1 VADLDAHQA
10 TVVSDRSI
18 HLPAFY
24 ESVGGDDTE
33 GMKRFD
39 LELRVLLAFA
49 LVNGIAESSFVPL
62 LPSVRGALGLT
73 SVETGLLLTTT
84 TLAMLASAM
93 PIGYAANRF
102 GTRVPLLVAAVVMPV
117 GLVAQAAAGSLGP
130 LLAARLLFGV
140 SFGILWVIGPARA
153 AASGRGAGGT
163 GPLIAASGVGWLVG
177 PVLAGLIA
185 DATDWRVA
193 SAALA
198 LVTLPLIPLVARYA
212 EPRVDGHRLE
222 SLRLR
227 ASLALVHRN
236 RAIAGA
242 ALVSALLGVVGGV
255 SGLLLPLA
263 LAGNGLTA
271 GGIGLAYGL
280 SAAVWIASATAV
292 GRLRASA
299 VHLRG
304 VGLAVAVL
312 SGAWLLPAFGLST
325 LALVAFL
332 LVSTACRSMINAL
345 NYAVGVRASEGT
357 SAPMVIGV
365 MNLAWAVTAL
375 VTPLLAG
382 LAEGSADVRLAFAAT
397 GAIAAAVAI
406 ALLVPRGRTVAT
418 LPIRSGR

>member
-1 VADLDAHQA
+1 M
-10 TVVSDRSI
+10 TIRDRI
-18 HLPAFY
+18 VHHLAFY
-24 ESVGGDDTE
+24 ESIGRDDAGE
-33 GMKRFD
+33 VQRFD
-39 LELRVLLAFA
+39 LELRVLLALAF
-49 LVNGIAESSFVPL
+49 VNGVAESSFVPL

-102 GTRVPLLVAAVVMPV
+102 GTRAPLLVAAVVMPA
-117 GLVAQAAAGSLGP
+117 GLVAQAVAGGLGP
-130 LLAARLLFGV
+130 LLAARLLFGL

-153 AASGRGAGGT
+153 AANGRGAGGT
-163 GPLIAASGVGWLVG
+163 GPLIAASGAGWLVG
-177 PVLAGLIA
+177 PIVAGLIA
-185 DATDWRVA
+185 DAGGWRVA
-193 SAALA
+193 SAVLA
-198 LVTLPLIPLVARYA
+198 VVTLPLIPLVARYA
-212 EPRVDGHRLE
+212 EPRTDGQRLE

-227 ASLALVHRN
+227 AALALVRHN

-263 LAGNGLTA
+263 LAGNGLSA
-271 GGIGLAYGL
+271 GGIGIAYGL
-280 SAAVWIASATAV
+280 SAGVWIAAAAAV
-292 GRLRASA
+292 GRMRASA

-304 VGLAVAVL
+304 VGVAVAVL
-312 SGAWLLPAFGLST
+312 SAAWLLPAFRLST

-332 LVSTACRSMINAL
+332 FVSTACRSTINAL

-382 LAEGSADVRLAFAAT
+382 LAEGSSDVRLAFAAT
-397 GAIAAAVAI
+397 GAAAAAVAA
-406 ALLVPRGRTVAT
+406 ALLAPRGRTVAT

>member
-1 VADLDAHQA
+1 MPDLDAHQS
-10 TVVSDRSI
+10 TMVSDRI
-18 HLPAFY
+18 VHLLAFY
-24 ESVGGDDTE
+24 ESVGCDDIE
-33 GMKRFD
+33 GMHRFD

-49 LVNGIAESSFVPL
+49 FVNGVAESSLVPV
-62 LPSVRGALGLT
+62 LPSVQHDLGLS

-84 TLAMLASAM
+84 TLAMLVAAM

-102 GTRVPLLVAAVVMPV
+102 GTRVPLL
-117 GLVAQAAAGSLGP
+117 LAAALMPLALVGQALAANLEL
-130 LLAARLLFGV
+130 LLAARLLFGL

-153 AASGRGAGGT
+153 AAGGRGASGT

-177 PVLAGLIA
+177 PIVAGVIA
-185 DATDWRVA
+185 DATGWRASSLVLAVA
-193 SAALA
+193 
-198 LVTLPLIPLVARYA
+198 TLPLIPLVARYA
-212 EPRVDGHRLE
+212 APRTTGERLE

-227 ASLALVHRN
+227 TAFGLVRRN

-263 LAGNGLTA
+263 LAGNGLSA
-271 GGIGLAYGL
+271 GGIGLAFGL
-280 SAAVWIASATAV
+280 SAGVWIAAATVVARV
-292 GRLRASA
+292 RASA
-299 VHLRG
+299 VRLRG
-304 VGLAVAVL
+304 VGIIVAVL
-312 SGAWLLPAFGLST
+312 AGAWLLPAFRLST

-332 LVSTACRSMINAL
+332 LVSTGCRSMINAL

-382 LAEGSADVRLAFAAT
+382 LAEGSSEVRLAFAAT
-397 GAIAAAVAI
+397 GIIAACV
-406 ALLVPRGRTVAT
+406 ALLLLAPRQRGRVAAA
-418 LPIRSGR
+418 PS

>member
-1 VADLDAHQA
+1 MH
-10 TVVSDRSI
+10 
-18 HLPAFY
+18 
-24 ESVGGDDTE
+24 
-33 GMKRFD
+33 RFD
-39 LELRVLLAFA
+39 IELRVLLAFA
-49 LVNGIAESSFVPL
+49 FVNGVAESSFVPL
-62 LPSVRGALGLT
+62 LPSVRDELGLS

-84 TLAMLASAM
+84 TLAMLVAAM

-102 GTRVPLLVAAVVMPV
+102 GTRVPLLLAAALMPL
-117 GLVAQAAAGSLGP
+117 GLVGQALAGNLEL
-130 LLAARLLFGV
+130 LLAARLLFGL

-153 AASGRGAGGT
+153 AAGGRGAGGT

-177 PVLAGLIA
+177 PIVAGVIA
-185 DATDWRVA
+185 DATGWRIS

-198 LVTLPLIPLVARYA
+198 VATLPLIPLVARYA
-212 EPRVDGHRLE
+212 SPRTSGGRLE

-227 ASLALVHRN
+227 AAFGLVCRN

-263 LAGNGLTA
+263 LAGNGLSA
-271 GGIGLAYGL
+271 GGIGLAFGL
-280 SAAVWIASATAV
+280 SAAVWITAATFV

-304 VGLAVAVL
+304 VGIAVAVL
-312 SGAWLLPAFGLST
+312 ACAWLLPAFRLST

-332 LVSTACRSMINAL
+332 LVSTGCRSMINAL

-365 MNLAWAVTAL
+365 MNLAWGVTAL
-375 VTPLLAG
+375 ITPLLAG
-382 LAEGSADVRLAFAAT
+382 LAEGSSEVRLAFAAT
-397 GAIAAAVAI
+397 GIAAAGVALL
-406 ALLVPRGRTVAT
+406 LLVPRPRGRVAT
-418 LPIRSGR
+418 APS